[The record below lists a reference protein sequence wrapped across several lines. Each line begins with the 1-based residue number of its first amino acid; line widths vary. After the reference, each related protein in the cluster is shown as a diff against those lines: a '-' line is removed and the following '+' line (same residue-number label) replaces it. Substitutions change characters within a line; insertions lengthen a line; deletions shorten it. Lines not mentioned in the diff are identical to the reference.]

1 MKIRDKKWS
10 SEIPPPIQIK
20 ALMQG
25 KLFQRCAHFLYCSVL
40 SLGGKVNSR
49 RMSKSDMESIF
60 TKIIYEIFWSQETI
74 FLKLSNYFSKLS
86 KLKVLSSSDTRQ
98 TLMHI
103 YSCLQIPPRENWF
116 QYVRR
121 VYATA
126 IIFPCISTLIQ
137 IDFLKWSTWPE
148 QLVKD

>member
-1 MKIRDKKWS
+1 MTVVELQNIILTKVTMS
-10 SEIPPPIQIK
+10 
-20 ALMQG
+20 G
-25 KLFQRCAHFLYCSVL
+25 KLFHRCAHFLYCSVL